1 MKKKKKL
8 ILGIGIGIISV
19 CIVTIV
25 SILIFFPVYLNFS
38 KMKKDYVE
46 SMTDDKMWKIYLIP
60 DSYGFIRG
68 YVVSQASKSPEK
80 IKIWTKEDG
89 TVFRTTKKI
98 HTVDGF
104 DTPAKKYI
112 LKGKKV
118 YNFIEAEAGAS
129 EDVDI
134 PVTIEWIDE
143 GNQYRKSKASIKYD
157 KWNANDWF
165 TVFKVKLGMDV
176 F

>member
-25 SILIFFPVYLNFS
+25 SILIFFPVYLNSS

-118 YNFIEAEAGAS
+118 YDFIEAESGA
-129 EDVDI
+129 EEKTEI
-134 PVTIEWIDE
+134 PIIIKWTNKSNQLIE
-143 GNQYRKSKASIKYD
+143 SKATIKYD
-157 KWNANDWF
+157 KLNAYGWF
-165 TVFKVKLGMDV
+165 TTLKVKLSLDV

>member
-1 MKKKKKL
+1 MAL
-8 ILGIGIGIISV
+8 IL
-19 CIVTIV
+19 
-25 SILIFFPVYLNFS
+25 L
-38 KMKKDYVE
+38 
-46 SMTDDKMWKIYLIP
+46 
-60 DSYGFIRG
+60 
-68 YVVSQASKSPEK
+68 Q
-80 IKIWTKEDG
+80 
-89 TVFRTTKKI
+89 
-98 HTVDGF
+98 
-104 DTPAKKYI
+104 KKYI